1 MKMSS
6 WRPPTQAVNCPLPPP
21 PLSFG
26 LITGLP
32 QFLLCPAI
40 LLKKHINTLERQQYA
55 VLYLS
60 IAWMSRSCK
69 SLLESRTLIP
79 SSPPFYNESTTG
91 SRSIIVEHSHPM
103 LPCNFNK
110 EHIFVRLK
118 LPETSLGIVP
128 SHQLELPWVVSSAL
142 AEQHNI
148 MEMSCRRF
156 FWNRVPPSS
165 SFFKPTPAF
174 FDTSSS
180 QGQSTPRSSLGWNFT
195 LIEGWKY
202 IWFVARSHVI
212 SPFDW
217 GDGCQ
222 DLWFAIHNL
231 VRMANRGIQLHK
243 CWNAVTPETWWQESD
258 FLICGFGSLLAK
270 VHQLLRLSLRQAQG
284 LCQC

>member
-1 MKMSS
+1 M
-6 WRPPTQAVNCPLPPP
+6 
-21 PLSFG
+21 
-26 LITGLP
+26 
-32 QFLLCPAI
+32 
-40 LLKKHINTLERQQYA
+40 
-55 VLYLS
+55 
-60 IAWMSRSCK
+60 
-69 SLLESRTLIP
+69 
-79 SSPPFYNESTTG
+79 
-91 SRSIIVEHSHPM
+91 
-103 LPCNFNK
+103 
-110 EHIFVRLK
+110 LK

-142 AEQHNI
+142 ALQHNI

-231 VRMANRGIQLHK
+231 VRMANRGILLHK
-243 CWNAVTPETWWQESD
+243 CWNAVTPEIWWQESY
-258 FLICGFGSLLAK
+258 FLICGFGFWKPTIAK
-270 VHQLLRLSLRQAQG
+270 EVFISCCGWACGEHRGCVSVSHTVGWFCKIFHAFPRIQSNIYLVFFLYIASQPLERRA
-284 LCQC
+284 

>member
-1 MKMSS
+1 MLCSS
-6 WRPPTQAVNCPLPPP
+6 LALHEWVDHA
-21 PLSFG
+21 S
-26 LITGLP
+26 
-32 QFLLCPAI
+32 
-40 LLKKHINTLERQQYA
+40 H
-55 VLYLS
+55 
-60 IAWMSRSCK
+60 
-69 SLLESRTLIP
+69 SLNQGVIP

-91 SRSIIVEHSHPM
+91 SRSIIVEHTHPM

-110 EHIFVRLK
+110 EHIFVMIK

-128 SHQLELPWVVSSAL
+128 SHQLELPWVVSSTLAL
-142 AEQHNI
+142 QHNI

-180 QGQSTPRSSLGWNFT
+180 QGQSTPRYSLGWNFT

-231 VRMANRGIQLHK
+231 VRMANRGILLHK
-243 CWNAVTPETWWQESD
+243 CWNAVTPEIWWQESD

-270 VHQLLRLSLRQAQG
+270 VHQLLRLS
-284 LCQC
+284 QCLSHSQMILQDFSCVSKNTI

>member
-1 MKMSS
+1 M
-6 WRPPTQAVNCPLPPP
+6 
-21 PLSFG
+21 
-26 LITGLP
+26 
-32 QFLLCPAI
+32 
-40 LLKKHINTLERQQYA
+40 
-55 VLYLS
+55 
-60 IAWMSRSCK
+60 
-69 SLLESRTLIP
+69 
-79 SSPPFYNESTTG
+79 
-91 SRSIIVEHSHPM
+91 
-103 LPCNFNK
+103 
-110 EHIFVRLK
+110 LK
-118 LPETSLGIVP
+118 LPETSLRIVS

-142 AEQHNI
+142 ALEHNI

-231 VRMANRGIQLHK
+231 VRMANRGILLHK
-243 CWNAVTPETWWQESD
+243 CWNAVTPEIWWQESD
-258 FLICGFGSLLAK
+258 FLICGFGFWKPTVCKISSAVAVELAASTGVVSVLFAQSNDFARFFMRFQEYNLIFILYIAAFGTQSIKDSQYFEPEHWKSCIPACCNGVNYWDGGTHDYWLLYTECTL
-270 VHQLLRLSLRQAQG
+270 VRGNWTQAMITD
-284 LCQC
+284 